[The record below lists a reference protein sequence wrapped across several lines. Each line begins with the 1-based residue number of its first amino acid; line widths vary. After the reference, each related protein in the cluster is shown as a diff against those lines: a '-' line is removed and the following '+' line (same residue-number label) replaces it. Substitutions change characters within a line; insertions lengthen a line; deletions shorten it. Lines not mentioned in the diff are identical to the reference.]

1 MKTFILITTIAAI
14 ANFIVAGII
23 TFFIFKKK
31 ELPKKKKFIVQIT
44 VFLIV
49 GLVLFFAGGA
59 VYFGSYYRADERAKS
74 YLTDDN
80 DVKVIEI
87 DKGYLF
93 DGPGEDTAYIFYP
106 GAKVEPTSYAA
117 VLHNLSAK
125 GIDCFLVKMP
135 LNMAMLGKEYAG
147 EIMADYDYDKWYLG
161 GHSLGGAM
169 ASLYASEHEN
179 DIDGMILMAAYSPR
193 KLRDGMKLIS
203 IAGDNDKVLKWEAYK
218 TNITNWPK
226 NAVEYI
232 IKGGNHA
239 GFGDYGKQQGDG
251 KATISSEEQQRQ
263 AVDEIIKMIDNK

>member
-1 MKTFILITTIAAI
+1 MKTFILISSIAAI
-14 ANFIVAGII
+14 VNFAVAGIV

-31 ELPKKKKFIVQIT
+31 ELPKKKKLIIQISI
-44 VFLIV
+44 FLIV
-49 GLVLFFAGGA
+49 GIVLFFVGGV

-74 YLTDDN
+74 YLTADN
-80 DVKVIEI
+80 DVNVIEM

-93 DGPGEDTAYIFYP
+93 DGPGEDKAYIFYP
-106 GAKVEPTSYAA
+106 GAKVEPTSYSAI
-117 VLHNLSAK
+117 LHKLSAE

-147 EIMADYDYDKWYLG
+147 EIMTDYDYDEWYMG

-179 DIDGMILMAAYSPR
+179 DISGMILMASYSPR
-193 KLRDGMKLIS
+193 KLSDSMKLIS
-203 IAGDNDKVLKWEAYK
+203 LVGDNDKVLKWEAYN

-226 NAVEYI
+226 NAVECI

-251 KATISSEEQQRQ
+251 KATISSEEQQKQ
-263 AVDEIIKMIDNK
+263 AVDEIIKMIGNK